1 VKFKAPSYPVLA
13 AIAYAIFAAFGIA
26 VWYPLLFV
34 AAPSGTTTIQALQ
47 DLLAHEP
54 AGDLLGLHTVVS
66 LLAAAAA
73 LILSVRPIVTRRASL
88 TASIGSTLFAV
99 AVWALYR
106 SDTALLPTVG
116 AAALVWNHFKSRAVP
131 SEA

>member
-13 AIAYAIFAAFGIA
+13 AVAYAIFAAFGIA
-26 VWYPLLFV
+26 IWYPLLFV
-34 AAPSGTTTIQALQ
+34 AVPTGTSTLQTLQ
-47 DLLAHEP
+47 DLLAYEP
-54 AGDLLGLHTVVS
+54 GGHLLGLHTVAS
-66 LLAAAAA
+66 LIAAVVAG
-73 LILSVRPIVTRRASL
+73 ILFVRPIVTRRASL
-88 TASIGSTLFAV
+88 TAAIGSTLFAV

-116 AAALVWNHFKSRAVP
+116 AGALAWNYFKSPVVP